1 MTEHTHKVIRQDK
14 LNRLAKWRKGIK
26 YTLGEKKSNAP
37 GSVVV
42 HRTVY
47 KDDSEKIEYLRS
59 KKKDEFIPSP
69 YTDDELIDE
78 MEKENHEGHRILFG
92 RSGKI

>member
-1 MTEHTHKVIRQDK
+1 MTEHTHKVIKQDK

-26 YTLGEKKSNAP
+26 YVLGEKKSKKP
-37 GSVVV
+37 GGVVV

-69 YTDDELIDE
+69 YTDEELIYDMERESHDE
-78 MEKENHEGHRILFG
+78 HRILF
-92 RSGKI
+92 RDR